1 MIDFKF
7 VGGAVLLLVMVYFII
22 AFVFPENF
30 EKRKAHNKRRSNKS
44 SSLRGPALG
53 EKIRYYF
60 ENIMSS
66 GPGGVIKWLAISSLL
81 IVVLLG
87 VSIVI
92 FGIKSS
98 PEPHADKLGFIEGA
112 WQSLMATLDSGT
124 MGGDEGWAFRSVRFV
139 ATLCGIFLISILIGT
154 ISSGIDEK
162 LEELKKGRSKVLE
175 SNHTLILGWSEKVF
189 SIIREIVEANEN
201 QKKPCIVILA
211 DKNKIEMEDEILA
224 KVDDFKNTK
233 IIIRSGSPL
242 ETSDIAV
249 VNPNSARSIIVLGNE
264 ESNTDTYVIKSV
276 LALTNGKDRKK
287 EPYNIVGEI
296 KDLKNMEAAE
306 LVGNDE
312 SIFVLSSDLISRI
325 TAQTCRQSGLSVVY
339 SVLLQFEGD
348 EIYFQNQPELAG
360 KTYKEVV
367 FSYEDSAVIGIRTP
381 EGQVFINPPMNT
393 VFNLGDS
400 VIAISNDD
408 DTIKLS
414 GKTNFDINQD
424 LFNRVELQT
433 KGIEKT
439 LILGWNDKGGSI
451 IEELD
456 NYVTYGSKVTV
467 LADVAGIESQIIGI
481 NSNLENQKISLI
493 IGNINDR
500 TTLLNIKPGDYD
512 HIVLL
517 SYKNMNIQE
526 SDAKTLICLLHL
538 RNLSD
543 KAGKDFSIVS
553 EMLDIRNRDLAI
565 VAKADDF
572 IVGDNL
578 ISLMLSQLSENKD
591 LKKVYDILF
600 EAEGSEIYLK
610 PINGYLKT
618 GESVNFYNI
627 LESAAQLNETAIGYR
642 QSALSSNSEEHFGVK
657 INPSKSKKIEFST
670 EDFIIVVAEN

>member
-7 VGGAVLLLVMVYFII
+7 VGGAVLLLVMIYFII
-22 AFVFPENF
+22 AFAFPENF
-30 EKRKAHNKRRSNKS
+30 EKRKDHNKRISNKS
-44 SSLRGPALG
+44 SNLRGPSLG

-60 ENIMSS
+60 ENTMSS

-98 PEPHADKLGFIEGA
+98 PEPHADQLGFIEGA

-287 EPYNIVGEI
+287 EPYNIIGEI

-306 LVGNDE
+306 LVGNNE

-339 SVLLQFEGD
+339 SELLQFEGD

-367 FSYEDSAVIGIRTP
+367 FSYEDSAVIGIRTS

-400 VIAISNDD
+400 VIAISEDD

-424 LFNRVELQT
+424 LFNRVALQT

-456 NYVTYGSKVTV
+456 NYVTYGSTVTV
-467 LADVAGIESQIIGI
+467 LADVVGIESQISGI

-500 TTLLNIKPGDYD
+500 TTLLNIKPEAYD

-543 KAGKDFSIVS
+543 KAGKDFSVVS

-642 QSALSSNSEEHFGVK
+642 QSALSSDFEEHFGVK
-657 INPSKSKKIEFST
+657 INPSKSKKIQFSS